1 MIEVESSGLRGQ
13 EMHVDGGVTSQ
24 VFMYPAGLDWKKVT
38 DRLKVPGRPKLFLIR
53 NSRTDPEFKA
63 VERRVLPI
71 MLRSV
76 SSLIRTQGIGDI
88 ATIYFLTRRDEVDF
102 NLAYVPDT
110 FNVESRESFDSE
122 YMKKLFTLGYEE
134 ARQGYPWITGPMAPD

>member
-88 ATIYFLTRRDEVDF
+88 ATIYFLTRRDEVDIIWAKIKFREFSTSSNEKQKNERFF
-102 NLAYVPDT
+102 NNGD
-110 FNVESRESFDSE
+110 R
-122 YMKKLFTLGYEE
+122 FTLLSEG
-134 ARQGYPWITGPMAPD
+134 TKFC